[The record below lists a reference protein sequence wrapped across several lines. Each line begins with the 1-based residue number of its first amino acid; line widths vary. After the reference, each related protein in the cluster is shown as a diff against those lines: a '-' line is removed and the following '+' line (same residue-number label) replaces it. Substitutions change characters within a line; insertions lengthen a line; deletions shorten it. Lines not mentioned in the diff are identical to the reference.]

1 MIYHLFQYLERI
13 GADIPGMGL
22 MHYLSFR
29 AMMATVAAVLFAML
43 AGKRIIRR
51 LQRLQIGD
59 VPRDLGLAGNE
70 LKKGVPTMGGII
82 IILSILTGVLLFCD
96 LTSIYVILLLVSTL
110 WCGALGFADD
120 YLKLKGKKQGK
131 GERDAKL
138 HDGLPEKAKLLGQVV
153 LGFIVGLTVWMSP
166 DIVVREK
173 VADPAIEVI
182 SERSDRDVNT
192 ETQVT
197 SGRYQEED
205 VVKSTKTT
213 IPFVKRHEFDY
224 RWLSPF
230 KGAWGWYAKWA
241 IYVLMI
247 VLVITACSNG
257 TNLTDGLDGL
267 AAGTSA
273 IVGVVIGVLAWLSG
287 NLIDSNYLNIMY
299 IPGTGEIAIFMSAFV
314 GALIGFLWYNSYPAQ
329 VFMGDTGSLTIGG
342 IIGVSAVLIRK
353 ELLLP
358 LLCGIFFVESLSV
371 ILQRVHFKRTR
382 IKYGQGRRIW
392 TISPLHHH
400 YQAWKVD
407 PVTKLEIIPEGLNY
421 SRPKPND
428 GHGFH
433 EVKVTIRFWIVG
445 VILAVATLALLKIR

>member
-1 MIYHLFQYLERI
+1 MIYHLFQFLESR
-13 GADIPGMGL
+13 GVDIPGMGL

-29 AMMATVAAVLFAML
+29 AMMATVTAVLFALL
-43 AGKRIIRR
+43 AGKRIIRA
-51 LQRLQIGD
+51 LQAKQIGD
-59 VPRDLGLAGNE
+59 APRGLGLAGAE
-70 LKKGVPTMGGII
+70 KKIGVPTMGGVI
-82 IILSILTGVLLFCD
+82 IILAILAGVLLFCD

-120 YLKLKGKKQGK
+120 YLKLKAKEREKNGV
-131 GERDAKL
+131 RDAMK
-138 HDGLPEKAKLLGQVV
+138 HDGLPEKAKLLGQVI

-173 VADPAIEVI
+173 VTDPAIAVVTDR
-182 SERSDRDVNT
+182 SERDVNT

-197 SGRYQEED
+197 TGRYQEED

-273 IVGVVIGVLAWLSG
+273 IVGVVIGILAWLSG

-299 IPGTGEIAIFMSAFV
+299 IPGTGEVAIFMSAFV
-314 GALIGFLWYNSYPAQ
+314 GALIGFLWYNAYPAQ

-358 LLCGIFFVESLSV
+358 ILCGILVVESLSV
-371 ILQRVHFKRTR
+371 LIQRNWFKFTR
-382 IKYGQGRRIW
+382 IKRGKGQRIW
-392 TISPLHHH
+392 SMAPLHHH
-400 YQAWKVD
+400 YQAWD
-407 PVTKLEIIPEGLNY
+407 EGIDVEAKIQELNL
-421 SRPKPND
+421 RVPKPND
-428 GHGFH
+428 GQGYH
-433 EVKVTIRFWIVG
+433 EVKITTRFWIIG